1 MGIEAEILGRLRD
14 VPDFPAPGVL
24 FKDITPL
31 LLDRRAFGAAV
42 DALVDALR
50 PYRPAAVVGIEAR
63 GFLVAAP
70 VALALGV
77 GLVPV
82 RKPGKLPG
90 PSVRTAYHLE
100 YGESMLELHRDA
112 IRAGQRVAV
121 VDDLLAT
128 GGTSR
133 AAADLITQ
141 LGGHVAAFSYLVELR
156 FLGGRAALDPVPVIS
171 LAKVM

>member
-1 MGIEAEILGRLRD
+1 VPLEAEILARLRD
-14 VPDFPAPGVL
+14 VPDFPRPGVL

-31 LLDRRAFGAAV
+31 LGDAGAFGACV
-42 DALVDALR
+42 DALTAALR
-50 PYRPAAVVGIEAR
+50 PHGPDVVLGVEAR

-70 VALALGV
+70 VALALGA

-90 PSVRTAYHLE
+90 PSVRTSYRLE
-100 YGESMLELHRDA
+100 YGQGELEMHRDA
-112 IRAGQRVAV
+112 VRPGQRVAV

-133 AAADLITQ
+133 AAGELAER
-141 LGGHVAAFSYLVELR
+141 LGGRIAAFAFVVELA
-156 FLGGRAALDPVPVIS
+156 FLQGRAALPAVPVIA
-171 LAKVM
+171 LATVI